1 MPFLLMYWKQLAIVG
16 AIVIVLP
23 VTFYKGYESGKAH
36 VQAEWNQQQVVDAQ
50 AVAIADNKTATQ
62 VINAQK
68 VTQNENTKLKQDIS
82 VNTDYYSHHTVSG
95 VAYGVF
101 KPIGETS
108 NCQMPPQD
116 AIITKQL
123 DNETANAV
131 SRSDYEKLANDCLA
145 TTIQLDNAQEWA
157 QEQIKL
163 DAE

>member
-36 VQAEWNQQQVVDAQ
+36 VQAKWNQQQVADAQ

-82 VNTDYYSHHTVSG
+82 INTDYYSHHTIAGTS
-95 VAYGVF
+95 YGVF
-101 KPIGETS
+101 KPIGEASSSQVSTISTVAEQS
-108 NCQMPPQD
+108 N
-116 AIITKQL
+116 
-123 DNETANAV
+123 NETANAV
-131 SRSDYEKLANDCLA
+131 SRTDYEKLANDCLA

-157 QEQIKL
+157 AEQVKV

>member
-16 AIVIVLP
+16 AIVIILP
-23 VTFYKGYESGKAH
+23 ITYFKGYESGKAKI
-36 VQAEWNQQQVVDAQ
+36 QAEWNQQQVVDAQ

-82 VNTDYYSHHTVSG
+82 VNTDYYSHHTVTG
-95 VAYGVF
+95 VTYGVF

-108 NCQMPPQD
+108 SSQVSTIPSSTEQSN
-116 AIITKQL
+116 
-123 DNETANAV
+123 DNTTNAV
-131 SRSDYEKLANDCLA
+131 SRTDYEKLANDCLA
-145 TTIQLDNAQEWA
+145 TTLQLDNAQEWA
-157 QEQIKL
+157 AEQVKV

>member
-1 MPFLLMYWKQLAIVG
+1 MPFLLMYWKQLVIVG

-23 VTFYKGYESGKAH
+23 VTFYKGYESGKAKI
-36 VQAEWNQQQVVDAQ
+36 QAEWNQQQVVDAQ

-95 VAYGVF
+95 VTYGVF
-101 KPIGETS
+101 KPVTEASSSQVSTIPSSTEQS
-108 NCQMPPQD
+108 N
-116 AIITKQL
+116 
-123 DNETANAV
+123 DNTADSV
-131 SRSDYEKLANDCLA
+131 SRTDFDKLANDCLA
-145 TTIQLDNAQEWA
+145 TTLQLDNAQAWA
-157 QEQIKL
+157 AEQVKV

>member
-36 VQAEWNQQQVVDAQ
+36 VQALWNQQQVVDAQ

-82 VNTDYYSHHTVSG
+82 INNDYYSHHA
-95 VAYGVF
+95 VAGTSYGMF
-101 KPIGETS
+101 KPIGEASSSQVSTIS
-108 NCQMPPQD
+108 TATEQPN
-116 AIITKQL
+116 
-123 DNETANAV
+123 NETANAV
-131 SRSDYEKLANDCLA
+131 SRTDYEKLANDCLA

-157 QEQIKL
+157 TEQVKV

>member
-16 AIVIVLP
+16 AIVIILP
-23 VTFYKGYESGKAH
+23 ITYFKGYESGKAKI
-36 VQAEWNQQQVVDAQ
+36 QAEWNQQQVLDAQ

-95 VAYGVF
+95 VTYGVF
-101 KPIGETS
+101 KPVTEASSSQVSTIPSSTEQS
-108 NCQMPPQD
+108 N
-116 AIITKQL
+116 
-123 DNETANAV
+123 DNTTNAV
-131 SRSDYEKLANDCLA
+131 SRTDYEKLANDCLA
-145 TTIQLDNAQEWA
+145 TTLQLDNAQEWA
-157 QEQIKL
+157 AEQVKV

>member
-36 VQAEWNQQQVVDAQ
+36 VQALWNQQQVADAQ

-95 VAYGVF
+95 TSYGVF
-101 KPIGETS
+101 KPIGEASSSQVSTIS
-108 NCQMPPQD
+108 TVAEQPN
-116 AIITKQL
+116 
-123 DNETANAV
+123 NETANAV
-131 SRSDYEKLANDCLA
+131 SRTDYEKLANDCLA

-157 QEQIKL
+157 AEQVKV

>member
-16 AIVIVLP
+16 AIVIILP
-23 VTFYKGYESGKAH
+23 VTFYKGYESGKAKI
-36 VQAEWNQQQVVDAQ
+36 QAEWNQQQVLDAQ

-95 VAYGVF
+95 TSYGVF
-101 KPIGETS
+101 KPVTEASSSQVSTIPSSTEQS
-108 NCQMPPQD
+108 N
-116 AIITKQL
+116 
-123 DNETANAV
+123 DNTADSV
-131 SRSDYEKLANDCLA
+131 SRTDFDKLANDCLA
-145 TTIQLDNAQEWA
+145 TTLQLDNAQAWA
-157 QEQIKL
+157 AEQVKV

>member
-1 MPFLLMYWKQLAIVG
+1 MYWKQLAIVG

-23 VTFYKGYESGKAH
+23 VTFYKGYESGKSH
-36 VQAEWNQQQVVDAQ
+36 VQALWNQQQVVDAQ

-95 VAYGVF
+95 TSYGVF
-101 KPIGETS
+101 KPIGEASSSQMSTISTTTEQS
-108 NCQMPPQD
+108 N
-116 AIITKQL
+116 
-123 DNETANAV
+123 DNTTNAV
-131 SRSDYEKLANDCLA
+131 SRTDFDKLANDCLA
-145 TTIQLDNAQEWA
+145 TTLQLDNAQEWA
-157 QEQIKL
+157 AEQVKV

>member
-16 AIVIVLP
+16 AIVIILP

-36 VQAEWNQQQVVDAQ
+36 VQAEWNEQQVVDAQ

-68 VTQNENTKLKQDIS
+68 VTQDENTKLKQDIS

-95 VAYGVF
+95 VTYRMC
-101 KPIGETS
+101 KPVTETS
-108 NCQMPPQD
+108 SSEVSTISTIAEQPN
-116 AIITKQL
+116 
-123 DNETANAV
+123 NETANAV
-131 SRSDYEKLANDCLA
+131 SRSDFDKLANDCLA
-145 TTIQLDNAQEWA
+145 TTLQLDNAQTWA
-157 QEQIKL
+157 AEQVKV